1 MGKEDQHKR
10 PAPWPAK
17 QDSTMKRVLQTFF
30 RDDSGAVTVD
40 WVVLTASVIILM
52 GVAFGAVRTGTVDLS
67 TNLSTYMA
75 SQ

>member
-1 MGKEDQHKR
+1 
-10 PAPWPAK
+10 
-17 QDSTMKRVLQTFF
+17 MKRVLQTFF